1 MGLEKLENYE
11 GVAVRVLLD
20 NRAIGLFM
28 DMTFVQEK
36 RFKMEKLK
44 KPLLVRNVDGMVNA
58 GGAIIYQVEC
68 NMFFRGHV
76 KRARMNV
83 CNLGKTKVILG
94 ML

>member
-1 MGLEKLENYE
+1 VGLEKLENYE

-20 NRAIGLFM
+20 NRAIGLFI
-28 DMTFVQEK
+28 DMTFAQEK

-83 CNLGKTKVILG
+83 CNLGKTEVILG

>member
-44 KPLLVRNVDGMVNA
+44 KPLLVKNVDGMVNA